1 MASGKSKVKMW
12 KNAYVHFADKKRMEL
27 TKEHPSMD
35 NATISREL
43 GRLWKGLPADERNVW
58 INLAAYDRARYVA
71 ECHMEATLDPSPLP
85 GKASALS
92 TTSITV
98 DTSPEYDMSSFSM
111 MSPHPQSSSQ
121 PTTTYGDPLSQF
133 SLPLLDTT
141 PPSLPS
147 SSKKRKRSTS
157 SSGSHVQL
165 AYYYFRRTKRDS
177 VLAANPSMLS
187 ADVNRE
193 IGRLWQALRPEQKQP
208 WTQLAIAHAK
218 SNQSDQSVGAA
229 NVRPKLKD
237 PLAPKAPRSAF
248 HFVVEA
254 RRMERPDMT
263 YKEVTKEAAHMWRH
277 LPDDKRAPWI
287 KLERQDRL
295 RYEQQ
300 IKLYKAPSYARD
312 IVHSTDEASTKPQSA
327 YAHFFREKR
336 TLYPDLSF
344 VDVTRELSRQWKRM
358 AVDAKRPWLQ
368 KALDDKLQKKNR
380 GAHHSISSAHPTEQ
394 QQLSSLPSLLHPRLS
409 RRKPRIG
416 PTRPKSAFVHFQLH
430 TRHSMPDVPYKEYMQ
445 TIAAM
450 WKATPD
456 EGKRP
461 WQQLAKE
468 DSERYTREC
477 AAASETTSRSS
488 ATTTMDPSTT
498 SGALAAHNATPGGA
512 KSPLA
517 ARLRYGFA
525 CFVQAK
531 KHDLLATTPHLTH
544 NELLHEVGKLW
555 RGLSPMERQPWR
567 ELLDTPKT
575 QQVVDPQDPTTST
588 ACSALEADDST
599 HLELMEGLWG
609 DDASVTTSMFYED
622 DLSQSHHHLSLPMME
637 DMDGMQHHNHPHH
650 SSEMHLQ

>member
-92 TTSITV
+92 TTSIAV

-165 AYYYFRRTKRDS
+165 AYYYFRRTKRDA

-263 YKEVTKEAAHMWRH
+263 YKDVTKEAAHMWRH

-295 RYEQQ
+295 
-300 IKLYKAPSYARD
+300 
-312 IVHSTDEASTKPQSA
+312 
-327 YAHFFREKR
+327 
-336 TLYPDLSF
+336 
-344 VDVTRELSRQWKRM
+344 
-358 AVDAKRPWLQ
+358 
-368 KALDDKLQKKNR
+368 
-380 GAHHSISSAHPTEQ
+380 
-394 QQLSSLPSLLHPRLS
+394 
-409 RRKPRIG
+409 
-416 PTRPKSAFVHFQLH
+416 RPKSAFVHFQLH

-498 SGALAAHNATPGGA
+498 SGALAAHNA
-512 KSPLA
+512 
-517 ARLRYGFA
+517 
-525 CFVQAK
+525 
-531 KHDLLATTPHLTH
+531 
-544 NELLHEVGKLW
+544 
-555 RGLSPMERQPWR
+555 
-567 ELLDTPKT
+567 LLDTPKT
-575 QQVVDPQDPTTST
+575 QQLVDPQDPATST

-650 SSEMHLQ
+650 SSDMHLQ

>member
-1 MASGKSKVKMW
+1 MW

-43 GRLWKGLPADERNVW
+43 GRRWKGLPADERNVW

-92 TTSITV
+92 TTSIAV

-165 AYYYFRRTKRDS
+165 AYYYFRRTKRDA

-218 SNQSDQSVGAA
+218 SNQADQSVGAA

-263 YKEVTKEAAHMWRH
+263 YKDVTKEAAHMWRH
-277 LPDDKRAPWI
+277 LPEDKRAPWKNNPTQTFQPLDI
-287 KLERQDRL
+287 SIRSPS
-295 RYEQQ
+295 YEQQ
-300 IKLYKAPSYARD
+300 IKSYKAPSYARD

-327 YAHFFREKR
+327 YAHFFHEKR

-394 QQLSSLPSLLHPRLS
+394 QQL
-409 RRKPRIG
+409 
-416 PTRPKSAFVHFQLH
+416 
-430 TRHSMPDVPYKEYMQ
+430 
-445 TIAAM
+445 
-450 WKATPD
+450 
-456 EGKRP
+456 
-461 WQQLAKE
+461 
-468 DSERYTREC
+468 
-477 AAASETTSRSS
+477 
-488 ATTTMDPSTT
+488 
-498 SGALAAHNATPGGA
+498 
-512 KSPLA
+512 
-517 ARLRYGFA
+517 
-525 CFVQAK
+525 
-531 KHDLLATTPHLTH
+531 
-544 NELLHEVGKLW
+544 
-555 RGLSPMERQPWR
+555 
-567 ELLDTPKT
+567 LDTPKT
-575 QQVVDPQDPTTST
+575 QQLVDPQDPTTST

-650 SSEMHLQ
+650 SSDMHLQ